1 MGGAAAGVDVDAV
14 GLAEDQVGFALQPL
28 EQVGSCAGGCAVG
41 AVHDDAQALERPG
54 GFGHM
59 SHIFIAGGMGL
70 GLHPADLFTGNR
82 RGPGRIVDQGFHR
95 RFQLIGQLTAVGA
108 EDLDAVVLK
117 RIVGRRND
125 NACIGLVRHGEI
137 GHGRCGD
144 DPQQYGVGSGGAD
157 ARGQSTFQHIPGNA
171 GVPADIDLG
180 LVGKLLCQHTGGG
193 KPGFKG
199 QSAGQFLIGY
209 PTDAVCSKI
218 FTHFLSYP
226 FLPVYSVSSC
236 WPRNGIFK

>member
-1 MGGAAAGVDVDAV
+1 MG
-14 GLAEDQVGFALQPL
+14 
-28 EQVGSCAGGCAVG
+28 
-41 AVHDDAQALERPG
+41 
-54 GFGHM
+54 
-59 SHIFIAGGMGL
+59 HIFVAGGMGH
-70 GLHPADLFTGNR
+70 GQHPADLAAGDR
-82 RGPGRIVDQGFHR
+82 RGPGRIVDQRFHR
-95 RFQLIGQLTAVGA
+95 RFQLIGQLAAIGA
-108 EDLDAVVLK
+108 ENLDAVVLK

-125 NACIGLVRHGEI
+125 DARIGLVLHGEV
-137 GHGRCGD
+137 GHSRCGD
-144 DPQQYGVGSGGAD
+144 DPQQHGVGSGTAD
-157 ARGQSTFQHIPGNA
+157 ACGQSTFQHIPGNP

-193 KPGFKG
+193 KPGLEG
-199 QSAGQFLIGY
+199 QSAGQFLIGH